1 MNWNQ
6 TRFGRLCILKQN
18 AAFDDA
24 LRRNRGRRWSGEDC
38 GDESTRLRRDDERC
52 KGRGGEVEKA
62 TAHVCV
68 EADRPADIEEDQ
80 REA

>member
-38 GDESTRLRRDDERC
+38 GDEDTRLPSRQEREA
-52 KGRGGEVEKA
+52 GSEHEASER
-62 TAHVCV
+62 V
-68 EADRPADIEEDQ
+68 EADRSTEVEESQ

>member
-24 LRRNRGRRWSGEDC
+24 LRRNRGRRWSGDGCED
-38 GDESTRLRRDDERC
+38 EAQRLPDRQ
-52 KGRGGEVEKA
+52 GREAQEGHQEVERI
-62 TAHVCV
+62 
-68 EADRPADIEEDQ
+68 EADRSTEVEESQ